1 MDVIG
6 VIPARYGSTRFE
18 GKVLADLQGKP
29 MLQWVWEQAKKAK
42 ILDELIV
49 ACDDKRIEEAVN
61 GFGGKAVLTSK
72 EHLSGTD
79 RICEVVNPLEVKVIV
94 NIQADEPL
102 LDAVMIENVARPL
115 LDDSR
120 LNMATLMKRIDDPHE
135 ISDPNVVKVTIDRHG
150 FALYFSRAAIPYQ
163 RDKPPRR
170 RRGNSQSHKPEGNGG
185 QPNSRSHKPEGN
197 GAASAS
203 RSHKPEGNGAASASR
218 SHKSINAA
226 YYKHIG
232 LYAYSKDFLFIFKNL
247 PESNLERI
255 EKLEQL
261 RVLEEGFR
269 IKVIETNIPTLG
281 VDTPEDLE
289 KVKKMLSQ
297 R

>member
-29 MLQWVWEQAKKAK
+29 MVQWVWEQAKKAK

-49 ACDDKRIEEAVN
+49 ACDDKRIEQAVN
-61 GFGGKAVLTSK
+61 AFGGKAILTSK

-102 LDAVMIENVARPL
+102 IEPVMIENVARPL
-115 LDDSR
+115 LDDST
-120 LNMATLMKRIDDPHE
+120 LNMTTLMKRIDDPRE
-135 ISDPNVVKVTIDRHG
+135 ISDPNVVKVAADSHG
-150 FALYFSRAAIPYQ
+150 FALYFSRSVIPYP
-163 RDKPPRR
+163 RDK
-170 RRGNSQSHKPEGNGG
+170 SVK
-185 QPNSRSHKPEGN
+185 
-197 GAASAS
+197 
-203 RSHKPEGNGAASASR
+203 
-218 SHKSINAA
+218 AA

-269 IKVIETNIPTLG
+269 IKVIETNISTLG

-289 KVKKMLSQ
+289 KVKKIIS
-297 R
+297 RG

>member
-6 VIPARYGSTRFE
+6 VIPARYGSSRFE
-18 GKVLADLQGKP
+18 GKVLADLGGKP
-29 MLQWVWEQAKKAK
+29 MVQWVWEQAKKAK

-102 LDAVMIENVARPL
+102 LDPVMIENVARPL
-115 LDDSR
+115 LDDLT
-120 LNMATLMKRIDDPHE
+120 LNMATLMKRIDGPHE
-135 ISDPNVVKVTIDRHG
+135 ISDPNVVKVVTDRHG

-163 RDKPPRR
+163 RDKPAP
-170 RRGNSQSHKPEGNGG
+170 
-185 QPNSRSHKPEGN
+185 
-197 GAASAS
+197 
-203 RSHKPEGNGAASASR
+203 
-218 SHKSINAA
+218 AA

-269 IKVIETNIPTLG
+269 IKVIETNISTLG

-289 KVKKMLSQ
+289 KVKKIIS
-297 R
+297 RR

>member
-6 VIPARYGSTRFE
+6 VIPARYGSSRFE

-29 MLQWVWEQAKKAK
+29 MVQWVWEQAKKAK

-102 LDAVMIENVARPL
+102 IDPVMIENVARPL
-115 LDDSR
+115 LDDST
-120 LNMATLMKRIDDPHE
+120 LAMATLMKRIDDPRE
-135 ISDPNVVKVTIDRHG
+135 ISDPNVVKVLTDRHG
-150 FALYFSRAAIPYQ
+150 FALYFSRSVIPYP
-163 RDKPPRR
+163 RDK
-170 RRGNSQSHKPEGNGG
+170 SVK
-185 QPNSRSHKPEGN
+185 
-197 GAASAS
+197 
-203 RSHKPEGNGAASASR
+203 
-218 SHKSINAA
+218 AA

-261 RVLEEGFR
+261 RVLEEGFK
-269 IKVIETNIPTLG
+269 IKVVETMLSTIG

-289 KVKKMLSQ
+289 KAKRMILK